1 VVRDQ
6 RRGGLLDLLRRELC
20 AAKAEAKA
28 LGHRP
33 RVISGG
39 EGGVAGFLLSKDM
52 GISLG
57 KMRI

>member
-39 EGGVAGFLLSKDM
+39 EGELLGFLSKDM